1 MDIMTIA
8 FSGISLILSFLLVY
22 IVIPYLRTQLSK
34 KEMEIIK
41 DVITNI
47 VASLENENIDGE
59 DKKTLAIKLIKRILE
74 LKKINVPLV
83 ILNPLIESSL
93 YFLRKKF
100 GEPKYKQK
108 QDGLIATYS
117 VKDNLKN

>member
-1 MDIMTIA
+1 MDIMTIT
-8 FSGISLILSFLLVY
+8 FSGVSLILSFLLVY
-22 IVIPYLRTQLSK
+22 IVIPFLRTQLSK
-34 KEMEIIK
+34 KEMEIVK
-41 DVITNI
+41 DVIMNI
-47 VASLENENIDGE
+47 VASLENENIDGK
-59 DKKTLAIKLIKRILE
+59 DKKVLAIKLIKRILE

-100 GEPKYKQK
+100 GKPKKKQK

>member
-1 MDIMTIA
+1 MTIT
-8 FSGISLILSFLLVY
+8 FSGVSLILSFLLVY
-22 IVIPYLRTQLSK
+22 IVIPFLRTQLSK
-34 KEMEIIK
+34 KEMEIVK
-41 DVITNI
+41 DVIMNI
-47 VASLENENIDGE
+47 VASLENENIDGK
-59 DKKTLAIKLIKRILE
+59 DKKVLAIKLIKRILE

-100 GEPKYKQK
+100 GKPKKKQK